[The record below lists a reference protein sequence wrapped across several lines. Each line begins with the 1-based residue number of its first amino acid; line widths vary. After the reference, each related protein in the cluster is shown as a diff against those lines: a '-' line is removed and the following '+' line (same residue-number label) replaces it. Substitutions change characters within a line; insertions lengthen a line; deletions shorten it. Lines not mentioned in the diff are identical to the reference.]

1 MFRLW
6 AKLFHDNRL
15 IQDVVIRDDSD
26 ETRTHKVFNALHEVC
41 LAFDLSEPI
50 WLESNIQE
58 FKRHAKTRFRQDSSI
73 ESIEFDF
80 LEIQVIEED

>member
-1 MFRLW
+1 MG
-6 AKLFHDNRL
+6 KLFHDNRL

-26 ETRTHKVFNALHEVC
+26 ETRTHKVFIALHEVC

-58 FKRHAKTRFRQDSSI
+58 SNGTPKPVSGRTPLSKVSNSIFWKFK
-73 ESIEFDF
+73 
-80 LEIQVIEED
+80 